1 MAPLQNLITAVPA
14 IEPGQ
19 AATAHYPGET
29 GFRPQ
34 LCAHF
39 RQGVDTIRRPQA
51 FELTG
56 VQLQL
61 VRSAKSQLEHLH
73 PLCVAHLW
81 RVPMPG
87 AMAGHQPQLVQR
99 SEERRVGEEWRA
111 RGGTDP

>member
-1 MAPLQNLITAVPA
+1 MAPVQKLLPAVPA
-14 IEPGQ
+14 IEPGKGL
-19 AATAHYPGET
+19 TAHYPGET

-87 AMAGHQPQLVQR
+87 AMAGQ
-99 SEERRVGEEWRA
+99 ERESVV
-111 RGGTDP
+111 